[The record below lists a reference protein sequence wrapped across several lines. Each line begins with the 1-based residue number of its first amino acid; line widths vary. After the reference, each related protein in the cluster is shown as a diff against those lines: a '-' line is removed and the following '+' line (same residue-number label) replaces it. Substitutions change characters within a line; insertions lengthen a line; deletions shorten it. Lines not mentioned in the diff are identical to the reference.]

1 MPSVVHHV
9 VQTQPAGG
17 TKNIV
22 PPCAQK
28 LAKCKH
34 DESINHALLYGLP
47 FASVA
52 MRIFGG
58 DIYQRDDHIS
68 VSMAGSINRENTI
81 VTLTRVLCLCSLMYD
96 GRCDVCGA
104 VLVMSMC
111 RRSYDCRCIKHSYEL
126 WTMIQTM
133 FTLHSGLVINF
144 VLHDLRTKRYTT
156 FAPLP
161 PISMLG

>member
-58 DIYQRDDHIS
+58 DIYQRDDQKGVRFRKFPNMFCELS
-68 VSMAGSINRENTI
+68 FSA
-81 VTLTRVLCLCSLMYD
+81 
-96 GRCDVCGA
+96 
-104 VLVMSMC
+104 
-111 RRSYDCRCIKHSYEL
+111 HSY
-126 WTMIQTM
+126 
-133 FTLHSGLVINF
+133 SSSVGL
-144 VLHDLRTKRYTT
+144 DGATEY
-156 FAPLP
+156 
-161 PISMLG
+161 